1 MQEAVLKIQ
10 KLGVPPKG
18 FNEFSADEAT
28 VQILGEWVE
37 AVDSIKMPIAWDE
50 AEILIQCAPIE
61 GMSGVEW
68 TFLHCIESIFNPERV
83 EEYRNL
89 IGKCT
94 SEFMKIMLLERLSN
108 YEEKHKSGVRRA

>member
-10 KLGVPPKG
+10 K

-108 YEEKHKSGVRRA
+108 YEEKHKSGVKRA